1 MRVQAKAGGDNLSD
15 VIAAALREMGT

>member
-1 MRVQAKAGGDNLSD
+1 MRVQAATASDNLSD